1 MNLHR
6 LLMSFLSVAVLT
18 SAIKWI
24 LDKWRDID
32 WKDVGAVAVLVG
44 VLILTF
50 LALAVAFLIII
61 EVIKV

>member
-1 MNLHR
+1 MNPRR

-18 SAIKWI
+18 SSVKWI
-24 LDKWRDID
+24 VDKWRDID

-50 LALAVAFLIII
+50 AALAVAFLVII